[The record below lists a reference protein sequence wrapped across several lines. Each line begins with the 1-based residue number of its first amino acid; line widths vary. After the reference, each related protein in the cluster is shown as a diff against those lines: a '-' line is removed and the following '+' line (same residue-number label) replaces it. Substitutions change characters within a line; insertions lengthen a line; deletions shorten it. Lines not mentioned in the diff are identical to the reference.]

1 MNYYTVTS
9 FWSAKP
15 LLHYSTSNH
24 IAKKKPKKKK
34 NYFSLLSIKKTII
47 ENTVNIVRS
56 TNNEI
61 KNDSFDSEALSMQSQ
76 HLLV

>member
-24 IAKKKPKKKK
+24 IAKKKNQKKEEL
-34 NYFSLLSIKKTII
+34 FFLTINK
-47 ENTVNIVRS
+47 ENNHWEYSKYCQVYKERN
-56 TNNEI
+56 
-61 KNDSFDSEALSMQSQ
+61 
-76 HLLV
+76 

>member
-24 IAKKKPKKKK
+24 IAKKKTKKKK

-56 TNNEI
+56 TKNEI

>member
-24 IAKKKPKKKK
+24 IAKKKTKKKEEL
-34 NYFSLLSIKKTII
+34 FFLTINK
-47 ENTVNIVRS
+47 ENN
-56 TNNEI
+56 
-61 KNDSFDSEALSMQSQ
+61 
-76 HLLV
+76 H